1 MSKIKKDPAAWG
13 RKRMEERKKEEIK
26 RDGRRER
33 RRKER
38 TFVLVLLIL
47 DM

>member
-1 MSKIKKDPAAWG
+1 MKKNG
-13 RKRMEERKKEEIK
+13 RKKEEIK
-26 RDGRRER
+26 REWKKGGREE
-33 RRKER
+33 ER